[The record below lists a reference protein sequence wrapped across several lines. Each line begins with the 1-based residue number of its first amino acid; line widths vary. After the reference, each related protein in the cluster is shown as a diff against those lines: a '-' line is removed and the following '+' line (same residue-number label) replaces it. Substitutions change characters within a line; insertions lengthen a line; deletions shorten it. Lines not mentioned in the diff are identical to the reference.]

1 MSIRLVS
8 AAIRRAWHSSIGRV
22 FCALHVAL
30 LLIAIAN
37 KGPADPAG
45 AQALEELFASGG
57 GASWTYFAGREFH
70 LNYESL
76 LMIAVTLGNMPA
88 LLLTDFG
95 IILPLGWLSERLYPW
110 QPSIYVASYINAAV
124 MLVAGSCQWL
134 LVGSWIQAV
143 LERRGQRYQRILVWA
158 ERHQWGLV
166 AGIGGGV
173 VVVIPIVYVRAVLW
187 LVELRAMG

>member
-1 MSIRLVS
+1 MRIRFVS
-8 AAIRRAWHSSIGRV
+8 AAIRRACQSSIGRV
-22 FCALHVAL
+22 FFAVHVAL
-30 LLIAIAN
+30 LLTAIAN

-45 AQALEELFASGG
+45 AQSLEELFASGG

-76 LMIAVTLGNMPA
+76 LMIAVMLGDMPA
-88 LLLTDFG
+88 LLVTDFG
-95 IILPLGWLSERLYPW
+95 IIMPLGWLSERLYSW
-110 QPSIYVASYINAAV
+110 QPSIYVASYLDAALV
-124 MLVAGSCQWL
+124 FVAGSCQWL

-158 ERHQWGLV
+158 ERHHWGLV
-166 AGIGGGV
+166 AGIAGGLA
-173 VVVIPIVYVRAVLW
+173 VVIPIVYVRAVLW